1 MIRLLIAGY
10 CSQRP
15 GGVETFIRNLASGL
29 PKDEFQVSVLSI
41 DLPPSGVQGA
51 FEAMGAR
58 FFHPRKHLIL
68 KKWEDDI
75 RDVIATVGPI
85 DIIHCN
91 GVTNI
96 WRWLKGAEEVGIPVR
111 IFHGHNPIQK
121 FGGFFRELYI
131 RHYTIPLL
139 SRYATH
145 CVFCSQYV
153 MDQWTRLGPNPRVPC
168 AVKHCGLD
176 FSAFE
181 SARIS
186 LRTSLGIPEDA
197 IVFGQIG
204 RFTRQKNHSFLIDI
218 FKEIAVREPLAYF
231 LLVGGGQ
238 RELQIRR
245 RIAQAGLQDRVV
257 LTGRRNDIP
266 DLLATM
272 NVFVLPSFFEGLPL
286 VSVEAQAA
294 GVPSLCSTGISL
306 ETCLL
311 PGMIKTL
318 SLNDSARRWAEAAI
332 LLAKE
337 VFPPQEECLKAV
349 CDSSFE
355 LVHATQEFANYYRNC
370 VERLNPAS
378 TFPQEPSPARR

>member
-10 CSQRP
+10 CAQRP

-29 PKDEFQVSVLSI
+29 SKEEFQVSVLAI
-41 DLPPSGVQGA
+41 DSPPNGVRES
-51 FEAMGAR
+51 FEAMDVR
-58 FFHPRKHLIL
+58 FFHPQRHLIL
-68 KKWEDDI
+68 KKWEA
-75 RDVIATVGPI
+75 DVHNVVNAIGPI

-96 WRWLKGAEEVGIPVR
+96 WRWLKGARESGIPLR

-131 RHYTIPLL
+131 RHHTIPLL

-153 MDQWTRLGPNPRVPC
+153 MDQWRRLGPNTEIPC
-168 AVKHCGLD
+168 VVKHCGID
-176 FSAFE
+176 FSAFK
-181 SARIS
+181 SARVP
-186 LRTSLGIPEDA
+186 LRSSLGIPEDA

-218 FKEIAVREPLAYF
+218 FKAIAAREPRAYF
-231 LLVGGGQ
+231 LLVGSGQ
-238 RELQIRR
+238 REMQIQR
-245 RIAQAGLQDRVV
+245 RIAQAGLKDRVI
-257 LTGRRNDIP
+257 LTGRRPDIP

-318 SLNDSARRWAEAAI
+318 SLNDSAESWAAAAI
-332 LLAKE
+332 AQAQE
-337 VFPPQEECLKAV
+337 VFPPRAECLKV
-349 CDSSFE
+349 VRNSPFE
-355 LVHATQEFANYYRNC
+355 LTHATQTFAVFYRELLRTGNGTSAGTNA
-370 VERLNPAS
+370 VR
-378 TFPQEPSPARR
+378 